1 MYENAKDYSNL
12 SRLFENEERF
22 SEAVGVFDKVGKRF
36 EALEKAKA
44 FEQSGFTLKENFTS
58 KELASKYVK
67 MILTQKRR
75 RNEELIKVV
84 RYLPLELRLKYLKQ
98 TGLFKEAVDEH
109 LKAEQHKQAVRVMSA
124 QGKYDMAIEQAKK
137 RGDKSVEARFI
148 VENILSLI
156 NERKE
161 IPVELIDSV
170 SQCGIKELTA
180 EAHLLHAK
188 VTQEKT
194 KAIFAFKVYQECM
207 NGVGK
212 LESYLQLLR
221 CGQALSARTADI
233 IETCSTVRQV
243 TVSISSVGKRT
254 ASDDKNIKQALDFYH
269 IRKEG
274 KSFVVSK
281 HINVWLKFDEQ
292 DYDGYDEDGMIK
304 LKHAVVDKVISDH
317 LEISLKKLLTES
329 AAVELQNRLKRYRF
343 HTFIRDRHYLQESYA
358 SYPLQELSSYLLTLE
373 QILNT
378 RALCVE
384 SLQDNPSTYLLSLL
398 SPLVTWFLPF
408 RKRHHQMIAQC
419 NYTSIVL
426 RNEAQRVISSVLI
439 TQEARPGFVSID
451 SLIDAWRSCC
461 ITGHLSKLYVLADST
476 KPYINQDRLPYYL
489 TQHQGKVYHI
499 FQYWLRPCEIVRK
512 SKGMTTAARV
522 MYAFLATI
530 ARRRS
535 LKISVINFVDIAT
548 ICTIGLIATVSLSNG
563 SHHLLM
569 PKMYEHIA
577 QVFDDFN
584 TLRGGHWLFEAC
596 FDEVTKYKNTR
607 KLEETC
613 VYLLFEILY
622 LLLGFYNQH
631 YNVLRYALSKR
642 EDGSALYCLELAVV
656 LLANLSILCPHRSK
670 ELDDC
675 IGRMYGEL
683 SWIMSTEKIPPG
695 NYIVE
700 SHAQLGTADNVWKLF
715 ELSNYLMRIHNHDES
730 LCIIVHKKF
739 KPGRKQ
745 IVFDANQI
753 TPDFYKQLTFQP
765 LVATAPSL
773 PFSAG
778 QISASAPTGAADQ
791 FSSARKSTTAA
802 ISYSAAT
809 AMHLQEQSPALP
821 ETSSDISPAYTTQQS
836 TEEMENEVMELD
848 EESALVMGESDDEDD
863 QQIAGEPTT
872 PLDIDPSLIDENF
885 CGICGE
891 NLRKEEQPLPAL
903 DEDEEQS
910 PQSPNEEQQPIS
922 PPLVVLQTLKVHCKS
937 TSHEEKT
944 CAHKRFTE
952 IETNQYTPLKKKME
966 EFLSDL
972 SSREQLKSEEESL
985 CETSRSLLQDG
996 EIDLEEFRSKYD
1008 WRQAAN
1014 QLTSLKDKMESL
1026 CRQLDRAIEDCCQR
1040 EEKMKA
1046 QIEENQDPKDEKPQD
1061 DDDENDD
1068 EELFEDFEVKKSKG
1082 GKKRRN

>member
-12 SRLFENEERF
+12 SRLLENEERF
-22 SEAVGVFDKVGKRF
+22 SEAVEVFDKVGKRF
-36 EALEKAKA
+36 EALEKAKTL
-44 FEQSGFTLKENFTS
+44 EQSGFTLKENFTS

-67 MILTQKRR
+67 TQKRI
-75 RNEELIKVV
+75 RNEEFIKVV

-98 TGLFKEAVDEH
+98 RCLFEEAVDEH
-109 LKAEQHKQAVRVMSA
+109 LKAGQHKQAVRVMSA

-137 RGDKSVEARFI
+137 RGDKSVEARFT
-148 VENILSLI
+148 VEKILSLI
-156 NERKE
+156 ERNE
-161 IPVELIDSV
+161 IPVKLIDCV

-180 EAHLLHAK
+180 EAHLLYAK

-221 CGQALSARTADI
+221 CGQALSAHTADV

-274 KSFVVSK
+274 NGFVVSK
-281 HINVWLKFDEQ
+281 HINVWLKLDEQ
-292 DYDGYDEDGMIK
+292 DYDGYDEDGVIK

-378 RALCVE
+378 RALCIE

-408 RKRHHQMIAQC
+408 RKRHHQVIAQC
-419 NYTSIVL
+419 NYTSNVL

-451 SLIDAWRSCC
+451 SLLDAWRSCC
-461 ITGHLSKLYVLADST
+461 ITGHFSKLYVLADST

-489 TQHQGKVYHI
+489 TRHQGKVYHV
-499 FQYWLRPCEIVRK
+499 FQYWLRPCEIIRK

-563 SHHLLM
+563 NHHLLM

-631 YNVLRYALSKR
+631 YNVLHYALSKR

-656 LLANLSILCPHRSK
+656 LLANLSILCPYRSK

-675 IGRMYGEL
+675 IGRMYNDL
-683 SWIMSTEKIPPG
+683 SRIMSTEKIPPG
-695 NYIVE
+695 NYIVG
-700 SHAQLGTADNVWKLF
+700 SRAQLGTADNVGKLF
-715 ELSNYLMRIHNHDES
+715 ELSKYLMRIHNHNES
-730 LCIIVHKKF
+730 LCIVRKKF

-745 IVFDANQI
+745 IVFEA
-753 TPDFYKQLTFQP
+753 TPIPLHFYKQLTFQP
-765 LVATAPSL
+765 LVNVATAPSL

-778 QISASAPTGAADQ
+778 QISASAPTGATDQ
-791 FSSARKSTTAA
+791 FTSTRKSTTAA

-821 ETSSDISPAYTTQQS
+821 ETSSDTSPVYTTQQS

-848 EESALVMGESDDEDD
+848 EESARVMGESDDEDD
-863 QQIAGEPTT
+863 QKIAEEPTT
-872 PLDIDPSLIDENF
+872 PLDIDLSLIDENF

-922 PPLVVLQTLKVHCKS
+922 PPLVVLQTLKVHCQS

-966 EFLSDL
+966 DFLSDL

-1014 QLTSLKDKMESL
+1014 QLTLLKDKMESL
-1026 CRQLDRAIEDCCQR
+1026 CGQLDRAIEECRQR
-1040 EEKMKA
+1040 EEKLKA
-1046 QIEENQDPKDEKPQD
+1046 QVEENQDSKDEKENPQD
-1061 DDDENDD
+1061 DDENEED
-1068 EELFEDFEVKKSKG
+1068 EEMLLK
-1082 GKKRRN
+1082 